1 MVLLLDVLLLVV
13 VVVVVME
20 VRRHR
25 SRGVHLTRRPDG
37 CFHHSGSSSGA
48 SSRPGVEG
56 RRRRGPAHRVVDGL
70 SDEFSVEGV
79 GEDVGEGGGG
89 GGLAVRVA
97 AAVRLLVLL
106 LLGVV
111 VVVLRRVVVLVVLV
125 LLAELF
131 VPDESAPATVR
142 SSVPK
147 TAGGGGA
154 PCGRGRRAGRRRRR
168 APVPIVLETE
178 TVAGGQHV
186 AERS

>member
-1 MVLLLDVLLLVV
+1 MVLLLDMLLLLVV
-13 VVVVVME
+13 VVVVMME

-37 CFHHSGSSSGA
+37 CFHHSGASSGA

-56 RRRRGPAHRVVDGL
+56 RRRGGPAHRVVDGL

-111 VVVLRRVVVLVVLV
+111 VVVLLMLMV
-125 LLAELF
+125 LAELF
-131 VPDESAPATVR
+131 VPDESAPAAVR